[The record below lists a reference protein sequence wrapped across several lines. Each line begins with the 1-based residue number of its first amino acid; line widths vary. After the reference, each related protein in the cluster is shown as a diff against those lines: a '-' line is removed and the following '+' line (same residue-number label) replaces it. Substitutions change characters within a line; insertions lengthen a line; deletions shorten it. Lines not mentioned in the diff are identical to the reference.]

1 MSIWCSIVIKLI
13 LWYVYI
19 IATTL
24 LLKFLAQLLKF
35 LAQTIRRKL
44 TEAGEEDTGKIEY
57 FTIMLIFANF
67 FISGYV
73 AIIISI

>member
-24 LLKFLAQLLKF
+24 LLKFLAQ
-35 LAQTIRRKL
+35 TIIRKL

-73 AIIISI
+73 ALLLVFN

>member
-1 MSIWCSIVIKLI
+1 MSIWYSIVIKLI

-24 LLKFLAQLLKF
+24 LLKF

-73 AIIISI
+73 ALLLVFN

>member
-1 MSIWCSIVIKLI
+1 MSIWYSIVIKLI

-19 IATTL
+19 IVTTL
-24 LLKFLAQLLKF
+24 LLKF

-73 AIIISI
+73 ALLLVFN

>member
-24 LLKFLAQLLKF
+24 LLKF

-73 AIIISI
+73 ALLLVFN

>member
-24 LLKFLAQLLKF
+24 LLKFLAQ
-35 LAQTIRRKL
+35 TIIRKL

>member
-1 MSIWCSIVIKLI
+1 MSIWYSIVIKLI
-13 LWYVYI
+13 LWYAYI

-24 LLKFLAQLLKF
+24 LLKF

-73 AIIISI
+73 ALLLVFN

>member
-24 LLKFLAQLLKF
+24 LLKFLAQ
-35 LAQTIRRKL
+35 TISRKL

-73 AIIISI
+73 ALLLVFN

>member
-24 LLKFLAQLLKF
+24 LLKFLAQ
-35 LAQTIRRKL
+35 TIIRKL

-73 AIIISI
+73 TLLLVFN

>member
-24 LLKFLAQLLKF
+24 LLKFLAQ
-35 LAQTIRRKL
+35 TIGRKL